1 MSDAAEVVAAVPE
14 DKRPQVE
21 LLLGDVFRLM
31 DYPATLDFKDM
42 PDGSLGVS
50 VHFEGELPGITPG
63 KRSYLVDSV
72 QFWLNKVVNRP
83 NVPRR
88 WVNLAV
94 DGFPEPRMPG
104 QPREP
109 REPREPGQPRAP
121 REPREPNPAPSA
133 PAPAAAAPP
142 REKRAEQPKKP
153 EQNREPHREPKKQE
167 PRASTPAPQQPRR
180 GREADERS
188 LTPAADPA
196 ISAAGK
202 LLAEKAARHGRLY
215 GVMLLTPE
223 ARSLMLKAADEVKG
237 VTAKVEGEGHWR
249 RLVLVPEKLAVISK
263 KQVMP
268 DYDDEEEDE

>member
-1 MSDAAEVVAAVPE
+1 MTEAAAVISTPPA

-21 LLLGDVFRLM
+21 TLLGDVFRLM
-31 DYPATLDFKDM
+31 EYPAKLEFKDM
-42 PDGSLGVS
+42 PDGSLGVA

-63 KRSYLVDSV
+63 KRSYLVDCV

-88 WVNLAV
+88 WVNLGV
-94 DGFPEPRMPG
+94 DCFPEPRMPG

-109 REPREPGQPRAP
+109 REP
-121 REPREPNPAPSA
+121 
-133 PAPAAAAPP
+133 APP
-142 REKRAEQPKKP
+142 SSQPAQPQREKRAEAPQATERPRRPERPERP
-153 EQNREPHREPKKQE
+153 EQKKAE
-167 PRASTPAPQQPRR
+167 APPRASTPAAPPRHEQSRR
-180 GREADERS
+180 GKDTDERS

-196 ISAAGK
+196 LTAVGK
-202 LLAEKAARHGRLY
+202 LLAAKSARHGRLY
-215 GVMLLTPE
+215 GVMLLTPD

-249 RLVLVPEKLAVISK
+249 RLVLVPEKPAAIPK
-263 KQVMP
+263 KSVMP

>member
-1 MSDAAEVVAAVPE
+1 MSEAAAAVVSSSPP

-21 LLLGDVFRLM
+21 TLLGDVFRLM
-31 DYPATLDFKDM
+31 EYPAKLDFKDM
-42 PDGSLGVS
+42 PDGSLGVA

-63 KRSYLVDSV
+63 KRSYLVDCV

-88 WVNLAV
+88 WVNLGV
-94 DGFPEPRMPG
+94 DSFPEPRMPG

-109 REPREPGQPRAP
+109 AP
-121 REPREPNPAPSA
+121 PSSA
-133 PAPAAAAPP
+133 PTQPV
-142 REKRAEQPKKP
+142 REKRAEAPQATERPRRPEQKKP
-153 EQNREPHREPKKQE
+153 EP
-167 PRASTPAPQQPRR
+167 PRASTPAPPVRHEQRR
-180 GREADERS
+180 GKEPDERT

-196 ISAAGK
+196 FTAAGK
-202 LLAEKAARHGRLY
+202 LLAAKSARHGRLY

-249 RLVLVPEKLAVISK
+249 RFVLVPEKPAAIPK
-263 KQVMP
+263 KSVMP